1 MNKEVDK
8 SPKNDFL
15 FKEIFTEEDILKDF
29 LESVLEEKI
38 NKIKIEEDIAIRTK
52 LDEKIGILDLK
63 AEINGEKIVTIE
75 MQKEDKKNMEERSLY
90 YGSKVLCKQ
99 LKPGVD
105 YRAIKPVIINILDF
119 NIIKL
124 KQYSTRT
131 INVAENHR
139 EYEIGNKLK
148 FHYLELPKIREKD
161 IDIDNKLNQWL
172 IFIDNKNRELI
183 EMIKEKNPI
192 IAKAEA
198 KRKYLTGKAAE
209 ERLQELIE
217 KGRRDEVA
225 IMDRGIEIGEEKG
238 RKEGKIIGREE
249 GKQETLVKTAKKM
262 LKDNLNKNIIIK
274 YTGLSEKEIDKI
286 AEAM

>member
-1 MNKEVDK
+1 MNKEIDK

-15 FKEIFTEEDILKDF
+15 FKEIFTEEEILKDF

-63 AEINGEKIVTIE
+63 AEINEEKIVTIE

-105 YRAIKPVIINILDF
+105 YREIKPVIIINILDF

-148 FHYLELPKIREKD
+148 FHYLELPKIRVKD
-161 IDIDNKLNQWL
+161 IDINNKLNQWL
-172 IFIDNKNRELI
+172 IFIDNKNKEMI

-225 IMDRGIEIGEEKG
+225 IMDRGIEIGEERGRKAGEAIG
-238 RKEGKIIGREE
+238 RKEGKREI
-249 GKQETLVKTAKKM
+249 LVAISM
-262 LKDNLNKNIIIK
+262 LKKKVSKEQIAQH
-274 YTGLSEKEIDKI
+274 TGLTSEEIERI
-286 AEAM
+286 EEVI

>member
-1 MNKEVDK
+1 MNKEIDK

-15 FKEIFTEEDILKDF
+15 FKEIFTEEEILKDF
-29 LESVLEEKI
+29 LESVLE
-38 NKIKIEEDIAIRTK
+38 
-52 LDEKIGILDLK
+52 
-63 AEINGEKIVTIE
+63 EKIVTIE

-105 YRAIKPVIINILDF
+105 YREIKPVIIINILDF

-148 FHYLELPKIREKD
+148 FHYLELPKIRVKD
-161 IDIDNKLNQWL
+161 IDINNKLNQWL
-172 IFIDNKNRELI
+172 IFIDNKDKELI

-209 ERLQELIE
+209 ERIQELIE

-225 IMDRGIEIGEEKG
+225 IMDRGIEIGEERG
-238 RKEGKIIGREE
+238 RKE
-249 GKQETLVKTAKKM
+249 GKQETLVKTTIEM
-262 LKDNLNKNIIIK
+262 LRNNISIQLIIK
-274 YTGLSEKEIDKI
+274 CTGLTNEEIQKI